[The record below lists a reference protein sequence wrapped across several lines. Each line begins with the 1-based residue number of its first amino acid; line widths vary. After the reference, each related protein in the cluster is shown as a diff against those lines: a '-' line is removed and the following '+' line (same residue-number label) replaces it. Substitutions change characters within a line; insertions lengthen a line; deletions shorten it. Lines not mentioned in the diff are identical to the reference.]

1 MAKTRKDRIAGIE
14 SEMERLVTQR
24 KQLLTQEK
32 EAERKARNG
41 RLCRRMG
48 LFESILPDTI
58 QLTEERFKTFLNKTV
73 ANDFGKKTLAS
84 LVAEQNAQ
92 TVADGT
98 NTPKPETAAP
108 APVSVNPAG
117 GGNTKGNADG
127 AIGDAGAT
135 G

>member
-58 QLTEERFKTFLNKTV
+58 QLTEERFKTFLNKNV

-84 LVAEQNAQ
+84 LIAEQNAQ
-92 TVADGT
+92 TAADT
-98 NTPKPETAAP
+98 ANVSALKSAAP
-108 APVSVNPAG
+108 AVNTVNSMDS
-117 GGNTKGNADG
+117 GNTKVNADG
-127 AIGDAGAT
+127 AIGNAGAT
-135 G
+135 S

>member
-14 SEMERLVTQR
+14 SEMERLEIQR

-32 EAERKARNG
+32 ETERKARNS

-48 LFESILPDTI
+48 LFESILPDSI

-73 ANDFGKKTLAS
+73 ANDFGKKTLAL

-92 TVADGT
+92 TATDT
-98 NTPKPETAAP
+98 ANTPKPGTAAP
-108 APVSVNPAG
+108 APNTVNPTG

>member
-14 SEMERLVTQR
+14 SEMERLEIQR

-58 QLTEERFKTFLNKTV
+58 QLTEERFKTFLNKNV

-84 LVAEQNAQ
+84 LIAEQNAQ
-92 TVADGT
+92 TAADT
-98 NTPKPETAAP
+98 ANVSALKSAAP
-108 APVSVNPAG
+108 AVNTVNSMDS
-117 GGNTKGNADG
+117 GNTKVNADG
-127 AIGDAGAT
+127 AIGNAGAT
-135 G
+135 S